1 MKEKVKNIFK
11 RKTAKG
17 QVINLYRK
25 KDVQVRV
32 IAGAIVG
39 AVVGAAVTYKALY

>member
-1 MKEKVKNIFK
+1 MKKIFK

-32 IAGAIVG
+32 VAGAIVG
-39 AVVGAAVTYKALY
+39 AIVGAAITYRVLY